1 MLTTSMRAQ
10 PVGIMI
16 SKAYILKI
24 KTVDEHT
31 LLPFA
36 QVSLSFE
43 IVFPLSLALLGGVG
57 HCFAWHVR
65 VRFGFCFHFNIEE
78 LVHSGLCAMQLGH
91 NSIFNFARIKIL
103 L

>member
-1 MLTTSMRAQ
+1 MSDIGYLIKSDRWTMSD
-10 PVGIMI
+10 
-16 SKAYILKI
+16 KLYITQL
-24 KTVDEHT
+24 
-31 LLPFA
+31 
-36 QVSLSFE
+36 
-43 IVFPLSLALLGGVG
+43 LLGGVG